1 MTGNTKGAKMATKGA
16 KTTVNFIGLG
26 HWGPNLVRAF
36 INTQRMTVGSV
47 CDLSEAR
54 LEAVRRNISATIRCT
69 ADAQAAATDPAA
81 DAVVIATP
89 TDTHFEFAKAALSAG
104 KHVLVE
110 KPLARSL
117 AEAEELVA
125 LAARKQRL
133 LAVGHVFL
141 FNNGIRAVKELIDRG
156 DLGAIRYIFSS
167 RTNLGP
173 FRSDVNALWDLGSHD
188 VSIFNYWLD
197 AEPQHVTACG
207 TSYLNPNV
215 EDVVVANFA
224 YPNQVQACVHASWLN
239 PQKVREITVVGERQM
254 VVWNDMDLNEP
265 VRIYHKSVDVE
276 REPAYA
282 DSFGAFRLLVRSGD
296 VVIPRIEAI
305 QPLDAECQHFLDC
318 IQNGAVPINDGRV
331 GTCVVRALEAAQQ
344 SMRNRSLLT
353 SVHRLAVA
361 HAA

>member
-1 MTGNTKGAKMATKGA
+1 MKCDM

-36 INTQRMTVGSV
+36 INSQRAEVGAV

-54 LEAVRRNISATIRCT
+54 LATVRRNISTAIRCT
-69 ADAQAAATDPAA
+69 SDSHAAATDPDAE
-81 DAVVIATP
+81 AVVIATP
-89 TDTHFEFAKAALSAG
+89 TDTHFSLAKAALLAG

-110 KPLARSL
+110 KPLARNL

-141 FNNGIRAVKELIDRG
+141 FNNGIRAVKDLIDRG
-156 DLGAIRYIFSS
+156 ELGAIRYIFSS

-197 AEPQHVTACG
+197 ADPQQVTACG

-215 EDVVVANFA
+215 EDVVVSNFA

-265 VRIYHKSVDVE
+265 VRVYHKSVDVE
-276 REPAYA
+276 RGAAYA

-296 VVIPRIEAI
+296 VVIPRIDAV

-318 IQNGAVPINDGRV
+318 IQNDAELINDGLV
-331 GTCVVRALEAAQQ
+331 GLRVVRALEAAQL

-353 SVHRLAVA
+353 PVHRQSLAVA

>member
-1 MTGNTKGAKMATKGA
+1 M
-16 KTTVNFIGLG
+16 TTVNFIGLG

-36 INTQRMTVGSV
+36 INSQRARVGMV

-54 LEAVRRNISATIRCT
+54 LETVRRNISSTIHCT
-69 ADAQAAATDPAA
+69 ADSQAAATDAEA

-89 TDTHFEFAKAALSAG
+89 TETHYALTKAALLAG

-110 KPLARSL
+110 KPLAARL
-117 AEAEELVA
+117 DEAEALVEL
-125 LAARKQRL
+125 ARRQQRVL
-133 LAVGHVFL
+133 CVGHVFL
-141 FNNGIRAVKELIDRG
+141 FNNGIRAVKSLIDRG
-156 DLGAIRYIFSS
+156 ELGSIRYIFSS

-197 AEPQHVTACG
+197 AQPIQVTACG

-254 VVWNDMDLNEP
+254 VVWNDMELNEP

-276 REPAYA
+276 RGPAYA

-296 VVIPRIEAI
+296 VVIPRIDAT

-318 IQNGAVPINDGRV
+318 IEGKSQPINDGVVGLRV
-331 GTCVVRALEAAQQ
+331 VSALEAAQL
-344 SMRNRSLLT
+344 SMRNRSIMT
-353 SVHRLAVA
+353 PVGRAKQA
-361 HAA
+361 RAA

>member
-1 MTGNTKGAKMATKGA
+1 M
-16 KTTVNFIGLG
+16 TTVNFIGLG

-36 INTQRMTVGSV
+36 INSQRARVGMV
-47 CDLSEAR
+47 CDLSESR
-54 LEAVRRNISATIRCT
+54 LDTVRRNISQSIRCT
-69 ADAQAAATDPAA
+69 TDSRAAAIDPEA

-89 TDTHFEFAKAALSAG
+89 TDTHFALTKAALSAG

-110 KPLARSL
+110 KPLAARL
-117 AEAEELVA
+117 DEAKELVE
-125 LAARKQRL
+125 LARRQERV

-141 FNNGIRAVKELIDRG
+141 FNNGIRAVKSLIDRG
-156 DLGAIRYIFSS
+156 ELGSIRYIFSS

-197 AEPQHVTACG
+197 AEPIQVTACG

-276 REPAYA
+276 RGPTYA

-296 VVIPRIEAI
+296 VVIPKIDGG

-318 IQNGAVPINDGRV
+318 IEGKTQPINGGQVGLRV
-331 GTCVVRALEAAQQ
+331 VSALEAAQS
-344 SMRNRSLLT
+344 SMRNRSVLT
-353 SVHRLAVA
+353 AISGAGLAR
-361 HAA
+361 AA

>member
-1 MTGNTKGAKMATKGA
+1 MTTI
-16 KTTVNFIGLG
+16 NFIGLG

-36 INTQRMTVGSV
+36 LNSQRALVGMV

-54 LEAVRRNISATIRCT
+54 LETVRRNISGSIQCAQ
-69 ADAQAAATDPAA
+69 DPQAAATDPAA
-81 DAVVIATP
+81 DAIVIATP
-89 TDTHFEFAKAALSAG
+89 TETHYSLSKAALLAG

-110 KPLARSL
+110 KPLAARL
-117 AEAEELVA
+117 DQAQDLVA
-125 LAARKQRL
+125 IARRERRL

-141 FNNGIRAVKELIDRG
+141 FNNGIRAVKSLIDRG
-156 DLGAIRYIFSS
+156 ELGSIRYIFSS

-188 VSIFNYWLD
+188 VSIFNYWLG
-197 AEPQHVTACG
+197 AEPIQVTACG

-276 REPAYA
+276 RGPGYA
-282 DSFGAFRLLVRSGD
+282 DSFGAFRMLVRSGD
-296 VVIPRIEAI
+296 VVIPKIDAA

-318 IQNGAVPINDGRV
+318 IEGKSQPINDGEVGLRV
-331 GTCVVRALEAAQQ
+331 VAALEAAQN
-344 SMRNRSLLT
+344 SMRNRSVQT
-353 SVHRLAVA
+353 VVGRSS
-361 HAA
+361 HARAA

>member
-1 MTGNTKGAKMATKGA
+1 MTTI
-16 KTTVNFIGLG
+16 NFIGLG

-36 INTQRMTVGSV
+36 INSQRARVGTV
-47 CDLSEAR
+47 CDLSNGR
-54 LEAVRRNISATIRCT
+54 LETVRRNISASIECT
-69 ADAQAAATDPAA
+69 SDPQAAATDPAA

-89 TDTHFEFAKAALSAG
+89 TETHYSLSKAALLAG

-110 KPLARSL
+110 KPLAARL
-117 AEAEELVA
+117 DQAQELVA
-125 LAARKQRL
+125 IARREQRL

-141 FNNGIRAVKELIDRG
+141 FNNGIRAVKSLIERG
-156 DLGAIRYIFSS
+156 DLGTVRYIFST

-197 AEPQHVTACG
+197 AEPTQVTACG

-276 REPAYA
+276 RGPGYA
-282 DSFGAFRLLVRSGD
+282 DSFGAFRLLVRTGD
-296 VVIPRIEAI
+296 VVIPKIDAA

-318 IQNGAVPINDGRV
+318 VEGESQPMNGGEVGLRV
-331 GTCVVRALEAAQQ
+331 VAALEAAQN
-344 SMRNRSLLT
+344 SMRNRSVLT
-353 SVHRLAVA
+353 TVGRSSFAR
-361 HAA
+361 AA

>member
-1 MTGNTKGAKMATKGA
+1 
-16 KTTVNFIGLG
+16 
-26 HWGPNLVRAF
+26 
-36 INTQRMTVGSV
+36 
-47 CDLSEAR
+47 
-54 LEAVRRNISATIRCT
+54 LETVRRNISSTIQCT
-69 ADAQAAATDPAA
+69 NDPQAAATDPAA
-81 DAVVIATP
+81 DAVAIATP
-89 TDTHFEFAKAALSAG
+89 TETHYSLSKAALLAG

-110 KPLARSL
+110 QPLAARL
-117 AEAEELVA
+117 DQAQELVA
-125 LAARKQRL
+125 IARRERRM

-141 FNNGIRAVKELIDRG
+141 FNNGIRAVKSLIDRG
-156 DLGAIRYIFSS
+156 DLGRIRYIFSS

-197 AEPQHVTACG
+197 AEPIQVTACG

-276 REPAYA
+276 RGPGYA

-296 VVIPRIEAI
+296 VVIPRIDAA

-318 IQNGAVPINDGRV
+318 IDGKSQPINDGEVGLRV
-331 GTCVVRALEAAQQ
+331 VAALEAAQN
-344 SMRNRSLLT
+344 SMRNRSVLT
-353 SVHRLAVA
+353 TVGRSNFAR
-361 HAA
+361 AA

>member
-1 MTGNTKGAKMATKGA
+1 MTTI
-16 KTTVNFIGLG
+16 NFIGLG

-36 INTQRMTVGSV
+36 INSQRTQVGMV

-54 LEAVRRNISATIRCT
+54 LETVRRNISSSIRCT
-69 ADAQAAATDPAA
+69 ADSQAAATDAEA

-89 TDTHFEFAKAALSAG
+89 TDTHYALTKAALSAG

-110 KPLARSL
+110 KPLAGRL
-117 AEAEELVA
+117 DQAEELVE
-125 LAARKQRL
+125 LARRQQRVL
-133 LAVGHVFL
+133 CVGHVFL
-141 FNNGIRAVKELIDRG
+141 FNNGIRAVKSLIDRG
-156 DLGAIRYIFSS
+156 ELGSIRYIFSS

-197 AEPQHVTACG
+197 AEPIQVTACG

-254 VVWNDMDLNEP
+254 VVWNDMELNEP

-276 REPAYA
+276 RGPAYA

-296 VVIPRIEAI
+296 VVIPKIEAG

-318 IQNGAVPINDGRV
+318 IEGKSQPINDGIVGLRV
-331 GTCVVRALEAAQQ
+331 VGALEAAQL
-344 SMRNRSLLT
+344 SMRNRSILT
-353 SVHRLAVA
+353 PVGRSK
-361 HAA
+361 HARAA

>member
-1 MTGNTKGAKMATKGA
+1 M
-16 KTTVNFIGLG
+16 TTVNFIGLG

-36 INTQRMTVGSV
+36 INSQRARVGMV

-54 LEAVRRNISATIRCT
+54 LETVRRNISATIHCT
-69 ADAQAAATDPAA
+69 ADSQAAATDAEA

-89 TDTHFEFAKAALSAG
+89 TETHYALTKAALLAG

-110 KPLARSL
+110 KPLAARL
-117 AEAEELVA
+117 DEAEALVEL
-125 LAARKQRL
+125 ARRQQRVL
-133 LAVGHVFL
+133 CVGHVFL
-141 FNNGIRAVKELIDRG
+141 FNNGIRAVKSLIDRG
-156 DLGAIRYIFSS
+156 ELGSIRYIFSS

-197 AEPQHVTACG
+197 AQPIQVTACG

-254 VVWNDMDLNEP
+254 VVWNDMELNEP

-276 REPAYA
+276 RGPAYA

-296 VVIPRIEAI
+296 VVIPRIDAT
-305 QPLDAECQHFLDC
+305 QPLDVECQHFLDC
-318 IQNGAVPINDGRV
+318 IEGKTQPINDGVVGLRV
-331 GTCVVRALEAAQQ
+331 VSALEAAQL
-344 SMRNRSLLT
+344 SMRNRSVMT
-353 SVHRLAVA
+353 PVGQAKQARSA
-361 HAA
+361 

>member
-1 MTGNTKGAKMATKGA
+1 MTTI
-16 KTTVNFIGLG
+16 NFIGLG

-36 INTQRMTVGSV
+36 LNSQRARVGMV

-54 LEAVRRNISATIRCT
+54 LETVRRNISATIHCC
-69 ADAQAAATDPAA
+69 ADSQAAATDAEA

-89 TDTHFEFAKAALSAG
+89 TDTHYALTKAALSAG

-110 KPLARSL
+110 KPLAGRL
-117 AEAEELVA
+117 DQAEELVE
-125 LAARKQRL
+125 LAQRQQL
-133 LAVGHVFL
+133 VLCVGHVFL
-141 FNNGIRAVKELIDRG
+141 FNNGIRAVKSLIDRG
-156 DLGAIRYIFSS
+156 DLGSIRYIFSS

-197 AEPQHVTACG
+197 AEPIQVTACG

-224 YPNQVQACVHASWLN
+224 YPNHVQACVHASWLN

-276 REPAYA
+276 RGPAYA

-296 VVIPRIEAI
+296 VVIPKIDAS
-305 QPLDAECQHFLDC
+305 QPLDAECRHFLDC
-318 IQNGAVPINDGRV
+318 IEGKSQPINSGTVGLRV
-331 GTCVVRALEAAQQ
+331 VGALEAAQL
-344 SMRNRSLLT
+344 SMRNRSVLT
-353 SVHRLAVA
+353 PVVRSSP
-361 HAA
+361 HARAA

>member
-1 MTGNTKGAKMATKGA
+1 M
-16 KTTVNFIGLG
+16 TTVNFIGLG

-36 INTQRMTVGSV
+36 LNSQRAGVGTV

-54 LEAVRRNISATIRCT
+54 LATVRRNISASIRCSDDPQAT
-69 ADAQAAATDPAA
+69 AADSAA
-81 DAVVIATP
+81 DAVAIATP
-89 TDTHFEFAKAALSAG
+89 TDTHYALTKAALLAG

-110 KPLARSL
+110 KPLAARL
-117 AEAEELVA
+117 DEAEELVA
-125 LAARKQRL
+125 LAERQQRI

-141 FNNGIRAVKELIDRG
+141 FNNGIRAVKTLIERG
-156 DLGAIRYIFSS
+156 DLGNIRYIFAS

-197 AEPQHVTACG
+197 AEPLQVTACG

-276 REPAYA
+276 RGPGYA
-282 DSFGAFRLLVRSGD
+282 DSFGAFRMLVRSGD
-296 VVIPRIEAI
+296 VVIPKIDAA
-305 QPLDAECQHFLDC
+305 QPLDAECRHFLDC
-318 IQNGAVPINDGRV
+318 IEGKTKPLNGGDIGLH
-331 GTCVVRALEAAQQ
+331 VVAALEAAQQ

-353 SVHRLAVA
+353 PIGRAMREIA
-361 HAA
+361 RAA

>member
-1 MTGNTKGAKMATKGA
+1 M
-16 KTTVNFIGLG
+16 TTVNFIGLG

-36 INTQRMTVGSV
+36 ANSQRATVGTV
-47 CDLSEAR
+47 CDLSEPR
-54 LEAVRRNISATIRCT
+54 LSAVRRNISAAIHCSGDSLAT
-69 ADAQAAATDPAA
+69 ATDADA

-89 TDTHFEFAKAALSAG
+89 TETHYALTKTALLAG

-110 KPLARSL
+110 KPLAARL
-117 AEAEELVA
+117 DDAQELVA
-125 LAARKQRL
+125 IARERQRI

-141 FNNGIRAVKELIDRG
+141 FNNGIRAVKALIERG
-156 DLGAIRYIFSS
+156 DLGSIRYIFAS

-173 FRSDVNALWDLGSHD
+173 FRSDVNALWDLGAHD

-197 AEPQHVTACG
+197 AQPIQVTACG
-207 TSYLNPNV
+207 TSYLNPGV

-224 YPNQVQACVHASWLN
+224 YPRQVQACVHASWLN

-276 REPAYA
+276 RGPAYA

-296 VVIPRIEAI
+296 VVIPKIDASQPTRSRMPTFSGLHRDRGRAAKRRRSRAARGRRIGSGPA
-305 QPLDAECQHFLDC
+305 LDAQSL
-318 IQNGAVPINDGRV
+318 
-331 GTCVVRALEAAQQ
+331 AA
-344 SMRNRSLLT
+344 
-353 SVHRLAVA
+353 HRRCPLAP
-361 HAA
+361 

>member
-1 MTGNTKGAKMATKGA
+1 M
-16 KTTVNFIGLG
+16 TTVNFIGLG

-36 INTQRMTVGSV
+36 INSQRARVGMV
-47 CDLSEAR
+47 CDLSESR
-54 LEAVRRNISATIRCT
+54 LETVRRNISTSIRCT
-69 ADAQAAATDPAA
+69 TDSHAAAIDPQA

-89 TDTHFEFAKAALSAG
+89 TDTHYRLTKAALESG

-110 KPLARSL
+110 KPLAARL
-117 AEAEELVA
+117 DQAEELVDV
-125 LAARKQRL
+125 ARRNGRV

-141 FNNGIRAVKELIDRG
+141 FNNGILAVKSLIDRG
-156 DLGAIRYIFSS
+156 ELGSIRYIFSS

-197 AEPQHVTACG
+197 AEPIQVTACG

-254 VVWNDMDLNEP
+254 VVWNDMELNEP

-276 REPAYA
+276 RGPAYA
-282 DSFGAFRLLVRSGD
+282 DSFGAFRMLVRSGD
-296 VVIPRIEAI
+296 VVIPKIDAS

-318 IQNGAVPINDGRV
+318 LEGKTKPINDGMVGLRV
-331 GTCVVRALEAAQQ
+331 VAALEAAQN
-344 SMRNRSLLT
+344 SMRNRSVLMPIGGT
-353 SVHRLAVA
+353 NLAR
-361 HAA
+361 AA

>member
-1 MTGNTKGAKMATKGA
+1 MTTI
-16 KTTVNFIGLG
+16 NFIGLG

-36 INTQRMTVGSV
+36 INSQRARVGMV

-54 LEAVRRNISATIRCT
+54 LEAVRRNISASIQCT
-69 ADAQAAATDPAA
+69 HDPQAAATDPAA

-89 TDTHFEFAKAALSAG
+89 TETHYSLSKAALLAG

-110 KPLARSL
+110 KPLAARL
-117 AEAEELVA
+117 DQAQDLVA
-125 LAARKQRL
+125 IARRERRL
-133 LAVGHVFL
+133 LAIGHVFL
-141 FNNGIRAVKELIDRG
+141 FNNGIRAVKSLIDRG
-156 DLGAIRYIFSS
+156 DLGSIRYIFSS

-197 AEPQHVTACG
+197 AEPMQVTACG

-276 REPAYA
+276 RGPGYA

-296 VVIPRIEAI
+296 VIIPKIDAA

-318 IQNGAVPINDGRV
+318 IERKAEPINDGEVGLRV
-331 GTCVVRALEAAQQ
+331 VAALEAAQN
-344 SMRNRSLLT
+344 SMRNRSVLT
-353 SVHRLAVA
+353 TVGRSNFAR
-361 HAA
+361 AA

>member
-1 MTGNTKGAKMATKGA
+1 MTTI
-16 KTTVNFIGLG
+16 NFIGLG

-36 INTQRMTVGSV
+36 LNSQRARVGMV

-54 LEAVRRNISATIRCT
+54 LETVRRNISATIRCC
-69 ADAQAAATDPAA
+69 ADSQAAATDAEA

-89 TDTHFEFAKAALSAG
+89 TDTHYALTKSALSAG

-110 KPLARSL
+110 KPLAGRL
-117 AEAEELVA
+117 DQAEELVE
-125 LAARKQRL
+125 LAQRQQRVL
-133 LAVGHVFL
+133 CVGHVFL
-141 FNNGIRAVKELIDRG
+141 FNNGIRAVKSLIDRG
-156 DLGAIRYIFSS
+156 DLGSIRYIFSS

-197 AEPQHVTACG
+197 AEPIQVTACG

-224 YPNQVQACVHASWLN
+224 YPNHVQACVHASWLN

-254 VVWNDMDLNEP
+254 VVWNDMELNEP

-276 REPAYA
+276 RGPAYA

-296 VVIPRIEAI
+296 VVIPKIDAT

-318 IQNGAVPINDGRV
+318 IEGKSQPINSGTVGLRV
-331 GTCVVRALEAAQQ
+331 VGALEAAQL
-344 SMRNRSLLT
+344 SMRNRSVLT
-353 SVHRLAVA
+353 TVGTSK
-361 HAA
+361 HARAA

>member
-1 MTGNTKGAKMATKGA
+1 V
-16 KTTVNFIGLG
+16 TTVNFIGLG

-36 INTQRMTVGSV
+36 INSQRAGVGTV
-47 CDLSEAR
+47 CDLSDAR
-54 LEAVRRNISATIRCT
+54 LATVRRNISASIRCSS
-69 ADAQAAATDPAA
+69 DPQATATDPAA
-81 DAVVIATP
+81 EAVVIATP
-89 TDTHFEFAKAALSAG
+89 TETHYSLTKAALLAG

-110 KPLARSL
+110 KPLAARL
-117 AEAEELVA
+117 DEAEELVA
-125 LAARKQRL
+125 LADERRQVL
-133 LAVGHVFL
+133 CVGHVFL
-141 FNNGIRAVKELIDRG
+141 FNNGIRAVKGLIDRG
-156 DLGAIRYIFSS
+156 DLGSIRYIFSS

-188 VSIFNYWLD
+188 VSIFNYWLGS
-197 AEPQHVTACG
+197 EPLQVTACG

-224 YPNQVQACVHASWLN
+224 YPKQVQACVHASWLN

-276 REPAYA
+276 RGPAYA

-296 VVIPRIEAI
+296 VVIPRIDAA

-318 IQNGAVPINDGRV
+318 IEGTAQPLNSGQVGLRV
-331 GTCVVRALEAAQQ
+331 VSALEAAQR
-344 SMRNRSLLT
+344 SMRNRSILT
-353 SVHRLAVA
+353 PVAPSKRDLAR
-361 HAA
+361 AA

>member
-1 MTGNTKGAKMATKGA
+1 MHKRFARQRHRSAGRGHRHRHADRHA
-16 KTTVNFIGLG
+16 FFLG
-26 HWGPNLVRAF
+26 HVDIPV
-36 INTQRMTVGSV
+36 
-47 CDLSEAR
+47 
-54 LEAVRRNISATIRCT
+54 
-69 ADAQAAATDPAA
+69 
-81 DAVVIATP
+81 
-89 TDTHFEFAKAALSAG
+89 AG

-110 KPLARSL
+110 KPLARSV

-125 LAARKQRL
+125 LAERKKRL

-141 FNNGIRAVKELIDRG
+141 FNNGIRAVKDLIDRG
-156 DLGAIRYIFSS
+156 ELGAIRYIFSS

-197 AEPQHVTACG
+197 AEPQQVTACG

-265 VRIYHKSVDVE
+265 VRVYHKSVDVE
-276 REPAYA
+276 RGAEYA

-296 VVIPRIEAI
+296 VVIPQIDPA
-305 QPLDAECQHFLDC
+305 
-318 IQNGAVPINDGRV
+318 GAATPTPSVSTSWIASRTTPNRLTTAGS
-331 GTCVVRALEAAQQ
+331 ALRESAGA
-344 SMRNRSLLT
+344 
-353 SVHRLAVA
+353 
-361 HAA
+361 